1 VQIQEKACYHGGM
14 YVDSPCLNHA
24 SCFSS
29 IVITTWGRGFAGL
42 SSRELK
48 RPTLR
53 RAGDW
58 WAKAPL
64 SVKVMRISDGSLL
77 FMALGLPHM
86 ISCTVYE
93 WPPLHLFL
101 VV

>member
-1 VQIQEKACYHGGM
+1 
-14 YVDSPCLNHA
+14 
-24 SCFSS
+24 
-29 IVITTWGRGFAGL
+29 
-42 SSRELK
+42 
-48 RPTLR
+48 LR

-86 ISCTVYE
+86 ISCMVYE